1 MLLAIDVGNSNNVI
15 GLFSGDKLLTH
26 WRIRTEWTRTSDEY
40 WVLIKEFILLNDV
53 EVEIIDD
60 IIIACVVPPLVP
72 ILKEMSRKYFSCDP
86 LIVGPG
92 IKTGISIL
100 YKNPAEVGADRIV
113 NSVAA
118 YEKYGGPLIIVDFG
132 TATTFDAVSKKGE
145 YLGGAIF
152 PGVQLSLEALFKNA
166 AKLPRVEIAEPEHA
180 IGKSTIE
187 SIHSGTVY
195 GFISM
200 IDGMVLKIQEELQEK
215 ARVVATGG
223 IVDLIA
229 SKAKSIDTIDPFLT
243 LEGLR
248 IIHQRNQGGLVVTA
262 AIRGNKTRGVIFGV
276 F

>member
-1 MLLAIDVGNSNNVI
+1 LLLAIDVGNSNNVI
-15 GLFSGDKLLTH
+15 GLFSEGQLLTH
-26 WRIRTEWTRTSDEY
+26 WRIRTESTRTSDEY
-40 WVLIKEFILLNDV
+40 WVLIKEFIMLNDV
-53 EVEIIDD
+53 EAETIDD

-72 ILKEMSRKYFSCDP
+72 ILKEMSKKYFSCDP

-113 NSVAA
+113 NSVAG

-132 TATTFDAVSKKGE
+132 TATTFDIVSKKGE

-166 AKLPRVEIAEPEHA
+166 AKLPRVEMAEPEHV

-187 SIHSGTVY
+187 SIHSGAVH
-195 GFISM
+195 GFASM
-200 IDGMVLKIQEELQEK
+200 IDGMVLKIQEELQQK

-223 IVDLIA
+223 IVGLIA
-229 SKAKSIDTIDPFLT
+229 SKAKSIDTIDSFLT
-243 LEGLR
+243 LEGLL
-248 IIHQRNQGGLVVTA
+248 IIHQRNQD
-262 AIRGNKTRGVIFGV
+262 
-276 F
+276 

>member
-15 GLFSGDKLLTH
+15 GLFSEGQLLTH
-26 WRIRTEWTRTSDEY
+26 WRIRTESTRTSDEY
-40 WVLIKEFILLNDV
+40 WILIKEFIMLNDV
-53 EVEIIDD
+53 EAETIDD

-72 ILKEMSRKYFSCDP
+72 ILKEMSKKYFSCDP

-113 NSVAA
+113 NSVAG

-132 TATTFDAVSKKGE
+132 TATTFDIVSKKGE

-166 AKLPRVEIAEPEHA
+166 AKLPRVEMAEPEHV

-187 SIHSGTVY
+187 SIHSGAVH
-195 GFISM
+195 GFASM
-200 IDGMVLKIQEELQEK
+200 IDGMVLKIQEELQQK

-223 IVDLIA
+223 IVGLIA
-229 SKAKSIDTIDPFLT
+229 SKAKSIDTIDSFLT
-243 LEGLR
+243 LEGLL
-248 IIHQRNQGGLVVTA
+248 IIHQRNQD
-262 AIRGNKTRGVIFGV
+262 
-276 F
+276 

>member
-1 MLLAIDVGNSNNVI
+1 MFLAIDCGNTNIVFALYRDVTKAEPIIWRCQTSGKKTADEYASWLSPLLQLESVSFNDIKNILIASVVPDVNFNLCRLCDKYIGVTPEFIRNDGTNAGLQI
-15 GLFSGDKLLTH
+15 GL
-26 WRIRTEWTRTSDEY
+26 
-40 WVLIKEFILLNDV
+40 
-53 EVEIIDD
+53 
-60 IIIACVVPPLVP
+60 
-72 ILKEMSRKYFSCDP
+72 
-86 LIVGPG
+86 
-92 IKTGISIL
+92 
-100 YKNPAEVGADRIV
+100 PAPVKIGADQIV
-113 NSVAA
+113 NAVAA
-118 YEKYGGPLIIVDFG
+118 IHTYGAPVVVIDFG

-248 IIHQRNQGGLVVTA
+248 IIHQRNQG
-262 AIRGNKTRGVIFGV
+262 
-276 F
+276 